1 MAKTSKQA
9 TRAAILEAA
18 RTVLASD
25 GPEALSVSKVAH
37 LAAINRGT
45 AYQHFKTREDL
56 IKATVESVSEQ
67 LLSIAFEGVEPE
79 SREDYN
85 LRERE
90 RDMYRVIAHMVE
102 FAVENPTLGR
112 IWLFELLSSEDPGRD
127 RFFRYFKNATQ
138 SLANTSYSQD
148 GIDVEALSV
157 IVLGGYFL
165 WSEWVRARATTDEER
180 KAMGDRM
187 TREML
192 RLFLHGVV
200 KTEDFPGLEEQL
212 KAH

>member
-9 TRAAILEAA
+9 TRGAILEAA

-37 LAAINRGT
+37 LAGINRGT

-67 LLSIAFEGVEPE
+67 LLSIAFSGVDPE
-79 SREDYN
+79 NREDYT

-90 RDMYRVIAHMVE
+90 RDMYRVIAQMVE
-102 FAVENPTLGR
+102 FAVENPNLGR
-112 IWLFELLSSEDPGRD
+112 IWLFELLSSDDPSRD

-138 SLANTSYSQD
+138 SLADTGYSQD

-165 WSEWVRARATTDEER
+165 WSEWVRARANTDEER

-212 KAH
+212 KS

>member
-9 TRAAILEAA
+9 TRGAILEAA

-37 LAAINRGT
+37 LAGINRGT

-67 LLSIAFEGVEPE
+67 LLSIAFSGVEPE
-79 SREDYN
+79 NREDYT

-90 RDMYRVIAHMVE
+90 RDMYRVIAQMVE

-112 IWLFELLSSEDPGRD
+112 IWLFELLSSDDPGKD

-138 SLANTSYSQD
+138 SLADTRYSQD

-165 WSEWVRARATTDEER
+165 WSEWVRARANTDEDR

-212 KAH
+212 KS